1 LKTLA
6 KRPAKSPARRRPAAV
21 VEESASFDGVWL
33 TRAALGIATAIV
45 IARVCMSETIR
56 VVGFVSP
63 GSPEAPAG
71 PGPACGLVFD
81 LIALLC
87 PMLVLAR
94 RWIDPS
100 FTLRRSISPIIYL
113 LLAIWAVAST
123 LWASDKFSA
132 IVSAMHLVAA
142 AGVLWA
148 VSQSV
153 AGWRDLWL
161 VAAFCGGLLAVLLTH
176 GLWYH
181 LMDRPEL
188 LRVFHD
194 DPTIVQKMQNVQPGT
209 FEYNQIVNSIEH
221 GELRGFSVSPN
232 TYGAQLVLL
241 GLVTL
246 SIFVACLRLRHM
258 TGAIVSGLLIVV
270 DLVCLPLTQSRSA
283 FLTGFLGAALLA
295 IFVCF
300 NWPRQ
305 SRQGPSPLA
314 ELMRRKATLLYM
326 AGVAAVLAV
335 IAFIVGYGT
344 SHGTLFQDS
353 LNFRWRYWTA
363 SAQLFR
369 QHLFLGVGWENFG
382 NPYLGVR
389 IPEATEEIKDP
400 HDFLVRYATELGV
413 IGLIL
418 ALAWTARTW
427 WELSRPAGLVKEAEE
442 SPNGKPL
449 DLRKTFL
456 LLSPL
461 VGGIVLGAIC
471 AIDWNSPAGF
481 VLLELLR
488 RGAFLIVLIVAAPL
502 LAWRFQAAEFGTSE
516 MRQRTEAAPEVLL
529 GLLIALGMF
538 FIHSLVDFPMFEV
551 GPMFLLASLL
561 GAAIGFRSPASEG
574 KGDSA
579 KPRRRARLALAICGA
594 GWLVIA
600 VVLAVPVISAEAD
613 AKDGDDLLRNS
624 AVDNR
629 IIPDRV
635 AAAADRY
642 EAAFR
647 GTVPNSSY
655 ATRAALAWN
664 LISQS
669 EKAKTWFDAAIA
681 ADPGNPA
688 NYSRR
693 AEFFAQ
699 SQPPDYGSAVRD
711 MTKSIQLD
719 PMNRLDRLRLATF
732 LENAGQPDEAM
743 AQIFTALELND
754 RLTLVERRR
763 LTADQFRDV
772 PPALAR
778 LTVKRLMRGN

>member
-1 LKTLA
+1 
-6 KRPAKSPARRRPAAV
+6 
-21 VEESASFDGVWL
+21 
-33 TRAALGIATAIV
+33 
-45 IARVCMSETIR
+45 
-56 VVGFVSP
+56 
-63 GSPEAPAG
+63 
-71 PGPACGLVFD
+71 
-81 LIALLC
+81 
-87 PMLVLAR
+87 
-94 RWIDPS
+94 
-100 FTLRRSISPIIYL
+100 
-113 LLAIWAVAST
+113 
-123 LWASDKFSA
+123 
-132 IVSAMHLVAA
+132 
-142 AGVLWA
+142 
-148 VSQSV
+148 
-153 AGWRDLWL
+153 
-161 VAAFCGGLLAVLLTH
+161 
-176 GLWYH
+176 
-181 LMDRPEL
+181 
-188 LRVFHD
+188 
-194 DPTIVQKMQNVQPGT
+194 
-209 FEYNQIVNSIEH
+209 
-221 GELRGFSVSPN
+221 
-232 TYGAQLVLL
+232 
-241 GLVTL
+241 
-246 SIFVACLRLRHM
+246 
-258 TGAIVSGLLIVV
+258 
-270 DLVCLPLTQSRSA
+270 
-283 FLTGFLGAALLA
+283 
-295 IFVCF
+295 
-300 NWPRQ
+300 
-305 SRQGPSPLA
+305 
-314 ELMRRKATLLYM
+314 
-326 AGVAAVLAV
+326 
-335 IAFIVGYGT
+335 
-344 SHGTLFQDS
+344 
-353 LNFRWRYWTA
+353 
-363 SAQLFR
+363 
-369 QHLFLGVGWENFG
+369 
-382 NPYLGVR
+382 
-389 IPEATEEIKDP
+389 
-400 HDFLVRYATELGV
+400 
-413 IGLIL
+413 
-418 ALAWTARTW
+418 
-427 WELSRPAGLVKEAEE
+427 
-442 SPNGKPL
+442 
-449 DLRKTFL
+449 
-456 LLSPL
+456 
-461 VGGIVLGAIC
+461 
-471 AIDWNSPAGF
+471 
-481 VLLELLR
+481 
-488 RGAFLIVLIVAAPL
+488 
-502 LAWRFQAAEFGTSE
+502 

-711 MTKSIQLD
+711 MTRSIQLD
-719 PMNRLDRLRLATF
+719 PINRLDRLRLATF